1 MWLPTFTFFTLT
13 CNKCWV
19 GEEKWKRKKKKEGWE
34 KDERKVRKGIR
45 KTRYILKHV
54 KIACVS

>member
-1 MWLPTFTFFTLT
+1 MLGWRR
-13 CNKCWV
+13 KM
-19 GEEKWKRKKKKEGWE
+19 EKEKKEGWE